1 MSDPL
6 AMVISLTGCSELE
19 AKHALEKTGYNT
31 VDAVEFILDLNK
43 VFPVLPP
50 RKKPTLDPI
59 QQHLAEVRKVLENF
73 DKERATSAG
82 QHGYAGQVELKD
94 HPEETVLQNSCYQ
107 QCQLPS
113 LE

>member
-1 MSDPL
+1 MSDQV
-6 AMVISLTGCSELE
+6 AMVISLTGCGELE

-43 VFPVLPP
+43 AFPALPP

-73 DKERATSAG
+73 DKERSTSAG
-82 QHGYAGQVELKD
+82 QHGYAGQVELTTR
-94 HPEETVLQNSCYQ
+94 HEETALQNNCSQ